1 MDTHPK
7 HLPADERR
15 AVTVESV
22 VALAGSQ
29 NPSEITTAAIAKHM
43 NLTQG
48 ALFRHFP
55 NKEAIWQAVMEWVAE
70 RLLARIDRSAQ
81 GIESPLAA
89 MEAMFMSHI
98 EFVAEHPGVP
108 RMMFGELQRAESTP
122 AKRMVQTLIQRYGER
137 LHRLIEKGKAS
148 GELSPSLDN
157 EAAAT
162 LFIGTIQGLVM
173 QSLLAGD
180 VGRMHRDAPRVF
192 AIYRRG
198 IRVRNEKLPLQGRT
212 LALLA
217 VIIPLLVLF
226 IYVGLR
232 SGPLAPVAVTVAS
245 VESQAI
251 TPALFGIGTV
261 EARYTYKIGP
271 TFAGRVKRLEVHV
284 GDQVKA
290 GQVLGEME
298 PVDLDDR
305 VRSQESVFKRA
316 EAALREAEARQAY
329 AQTQARRYEQLFAVR
344 STSEEIVTTKRQEL
358 QIADAALSAA
368 REDIARARSDREALV
383 AQRSNLRLIAPV
395 DGVVAVRDAD
405 PGTTIVA
412 GQAVVEVIDPKSLWI
427 NVRFDQIS
435 ASGLA
440 GGCRLISSC
449 VRVVARP

>member
-1 MDTHPK
+1 MK
-7 HLPADERR
+7 
-15 AVTVESV
+15 
-22 VALAGSQ
+22 
-29 NPSEITTAAIAKHM
+29 
-43 NLTQG
+43 
-48 ALFRHFP
+48 
-55 NKEAIWQAVMEWVAE
+55 
-70 RLLARIDRSAQ
+70 
-81 GIESPLAA
+81 
-89 MEAMFMSHI
+89 
-98 EFVAEHPGVP
+98 
-108 RMMFGELQRAESTP
+108 
-122 AKRMVQTLIQRYGER
+122 
-137 LHRLIEKGKAS
+137 
-148 GELSPSLDN
+148 
-157 EAAAT
+157 
-162 LFIGTIQGLVM
+162 
-173 QSLLAGD
+173 
-180 VGRMHRDAPRVF
+180 
-192 AIYRRG
+192 
-198 IRVRNEKLPLQGRT
+198 KLPLQGRT

-245 VESQAI
+245 VESRAI

-305 VRSQESVFKRA
+305 VRSQESAFKRA

-329 AQTQARRYEQLFAVR
+329 AQTQARRYEQLLAVR
-344 STSEEIVTTKRQEL
+344 FISEEIVTTKQQEL

-368 REDIARARSDREALV
+368 REDIARARSDREGLV

-440 GGCRLISSC
+440 GGLPARIVLRSRGGQTLKGRVLRVEPKADAVTEETLAKVTFDNKPEPLPPVGELAEVTVDLPALPAAPLIPNAAVQREGDKVGVWQIVDADLHFSPVKLGTSDLNGYVQ
-449 VRVVARP
+449 VREGLKNGDQVVTYSEKALTARSRIHVVDHIPGVSR

>member
-1 MDTHPK
+1 MK
-7 HLPADERR
+7 
-15 AVTVESV
+15 
-22 VALAGSQ
+22 
-29 NPSEITTAAIAKHM
+29 
-43 NLTQG
+43 
-48 ALFRHFP
+48 
-55 NKEAIWQAVMEWVAE
+55 
-70 RLLARIDRSAQ
+70 
-81 GIESPLAA
+81 
-89 MEAMFMSHI
+89 
-98 EFVAEHPGVP
+98 
-108 RMMFGELQRAESTP
+108 
-122 AKRMVQTLIQRYGER
+122 
-137 LHRLIEKGKAS
+137 
-148 GELSPSLDN
+148 
-157 EAAAT
+157 
-162 LFIGTIQGLVM
+162 
-173 QSLLAGD
+173 
-180 VGRMHRDAPRVF
+180 
-192 AIYRRG
+192 
-198 IRVRNEKLPLQGRT
+198 KLPLQGRT

-245 VESQAI
+245 VESRAI

-368 REDIARARSDREALV
+368 REDIARARSDREGLV

-427 NVRFDQIS
+427 NARFDQIS

-440 GGCRLISSC
+440 GGLPARIVLRSRGGQTLKGRVLRVEPKADAVTEETLAKVTFDNKPEPLPPVGELAEVTVDLPALPAAPLIPNAAVKREGDKVGVWQIVDGDLHFSPVKLGASDLNGYVQ
-449 VRVVARP
+449 VREGLKNGDQIVTYSEKALTARSRIHVVDHIPGVSR

>member
-1 MDTHPK
+1 MK
-7 HLPADERR
+7 
-15 AVTVESV
+15 
-22 VALAGSQ
+22 
-29 NPSEITTAAIAKHM
+29 
-43 NLTQG
+43 
-48 ALFRHFP
+48 
-55 NKEAIWQAVMEWVAE
+55 
-70 RLLARIDRSAQ
+70 
-81 GIESPLAA
+81 
-89 MEAMFMSHI
+89 
-98 EFVAEHPGVP
+98 
-108 RMMFGELQRAESTP
+108 
-122 AKRMVQTLIQRYGER
+122 
-137 LHRLIEKGKAS
+137 
-148 GELSPSLDN
+148 
-157 EAAAT
+157 
-162 LFIGTIQGLVM
+162 
-173 QSLLAGD
+173 
-180 VGRMHRDAPRVF
+180 
-192 AIYRRG
+192 
-198 IRVRNEKLPLQGRT
+198 KLPLQGRT

-245 VESQAI
+245 VESRAI

-305 VRSQESVFKRA
+305 VRSQESAFKRA

-368 REDIARARSDREALV
+368 REDIVRARSDREGLV

-440 GGCRLISSC
+440 GGLPARIVLRSRGGQTLKGRVLRVEPKADAVTEETLAKVTFDNKPKPLPPVGELAEVTVDLPALPAAPLIPNAAVQREGDKVGVWQIVDGDLHFSPVKLGASDLNGYVQ
-449 VRVVARP
+449 VREGLKNGDQVVTYSEKALTARSRIHVVDHIPGVSR

>member
-1 MDTHPK
+1 MK
-7 HLPADERR
+7 
-15 AVTVESV
+15 
-22 VALAGSQ
+22 
-29 NPSEITTAAIAKHM
+29 
-43 NLTQG
+43 
-48 ALFRHFP
+48 
-55 NKEAIWQAVMEWVAE
+55 
-70 RLLARIDRSAQ
+70 
-81 GIESPLAA
+81 
-89 MEAMFMSHI
+89 
-98 EFVAEHPGVP
+98 
-108 RMMFGELQRAESTP
+108 
-122 AKRMVQTLIQRYGER
+122 
-137 LHRLIEKGKAS
+137 
-148 GELSPSLDN
+148 
-157 EAAAT
+157 
-162 LFIGTIQGLVM
+162 
-173 QSLLAGD
+173 
-180 VGRMHRDAPRVF
+180 
-192 AIYRRG
+192 
-198 IRVRNEKLPLQGRT
+198 KLPLQGRT

-232 SGPLAPVAVTVAS
+232 SGPLAPVAVTVSS
-245 VESQAI
+245 VESRAI

-344 STSEEIVTTKRQEL
+344 FISEEIVTTKQQEL

-368 REDIARARSDREALV
+368 REDIARARSDLEGLV

-412 GQAVVEVIDPKSLWI
+412 GEAVVEVIDPKSLWI
-427 NVRFDQIS
+427 NARFDQIS

-440 GGCRLISSC
+440 GGLPARIVLRSRGGQTLKGRVLRVEPKADAVTEETLAKVTFDNKPEPLPPVGELAEVTVDLPALPAAPLIPNAAVQREGDKVGVWQIVDDDLHFSPVKLGTSDLNGYVQ
-449 VRVVARP
+449 VREGLKNGDQVVIYSEKALTTRSRIHVVDHIPGVSR

>member
-1 MDTHPK
+1 M
-7 HLPADERR
+7 
-15 AVTVESV
+15 
-22 VALAGSQ
+22 
-29 NPSEITTAAIAKHM
+29 
-43 NLTQG
+43 
-48 ALFRHFP
+48 
-55 NKEAIWQAVMEWVAE
+55 
-70 RLLARIDRSAQ
+70 
-81 GIESPLAA
+81 
-89 MEAMFMSHI
+89 
-98 EFVAEHPGVP
+98 
-108 RMMFGELQRAESTP
+108 
-122 AKRMVQTLIQRYGER
+122 KR
-137 LHRLIEKGKAS
+137 
-148 GELSPSLDN
+148 
-157 EAAAT
+157 
-162 LFIGTIQGLVM
+162 
-173 QSLLAGD
+173 
-180 VGRMHRDAPRVF
+180 
-192 AIYRRG
+192 
-198 IRVRNEKLPLQGRT
+198 LPLQGRT

-217 VIIPLLVLF
+217 VIVPLLALF

-232 SGPLAPVAVTVAS
+232 SGPLAPVSVTVVT
-245 VESQAI
+245 VESRAV

-271 TFAGRVKRLEVHV
+271 TFAGRVKRLDVHV
-284 GDQVKA
+284 GDLVKA
-290 GQVLGEME
+290 GQILGEMD

-305 VRSQESVFKRA
+305 VRSQESAFKRA

-329 AQTQARRYEQLFAVR
+329 AQTQARRYEQLFTVR

-440 GGCRLISSC
+440 GGLPARIVLRSRGGQTLKGRVLRVEPKADAVTEETLAKVAFDSRPEPLPPVGELAEVTVDLPALPPAPLIPNAA
-449 VRVVARP
+449 VRRDGDRVGAWQIVDGDLHFAPVKLGASDLNGYVQVREGLNNGDQVVTYSEKALTARSRVHVVDHIPGVSE

>member
-1 MDTHPK
+1 MK
-7 HLPADERR
+7 
-15 AVTVESV
+15 
-22 VALAGSQ
+22 
-29 NPSEITTAAIAKHM
+29 
-43 NLTQG
+43 
-48 ALFRHFP
+48 
-55 NKEAIWQAVMEWVAE
+55 
-70 RLLARIDRSAQ
+70 
-81 GIESPLAA
+81 
-89 MEAMFMSHI
+89 
-98 EFVAEHPGVP
+98 
-108 RMMFGELQRAESTP
+108 
-122 AKRMVQTLIQRYGER
+122 
-137 LHRLIEKGKAS
+137 
-148 GELSPSLDN
+148 
-157 EAAAT
+157 
-162 LFIGTIQGLVM
+162 
-173 QSLLAGD
+173 
-180 VGRMHRDAPRVF
+180 
-192 AIYRRG
+192 
-198 IRVRNEKLPLQGRT
+198 KLPLQGRT

-245 VESQAI
+245 VESRAI

-368 REDIARARSDREALV
+368 REDIARARSDREGLV

-440 GGCRLISSC
+440 GGLPTLIVLRSRGGQTLKGRVLRVEPKADAVTEETLAKVTFDNKPEPLPPVGELAEVTVDLPALPAAPLIPNAAVQREGDKVGVWQMVDGDLHFSPVKLGASDLNGYVQ
-449 VRVVARP
+449 VREGLKNGDQIVTYSEKALTARSRIHVVDHIPGVSR